1 MAVAIPARRQRA
13 TSRPAPRPRPARRP
27 RARPAPRRR
36 VAGGVVWI
44 ALVALLLVGIV
55 ALNVAALRLNL
66 ETQRLDERKE
76 RLLGENA
83 ATASE
88 LSALAAADRIESAA
102 RERLGLVQAAEV
114 TYVRSRPGR

>member
-1 MAVAIPARRQRA
+1 MAVAVPARPHRA
-13 TSRPAPRPRPARRP
+13 KSRPTPRARPARRTP
-27 RARPAPRRR
+27 ARAAPRRR

-83 ATASE
+83 AAASE
-88 LSALAAADRIESAA
+88 LSALAAADRIEAAA
-102 RERLGLVQAAEV
+102 RERLGLVHAAEV